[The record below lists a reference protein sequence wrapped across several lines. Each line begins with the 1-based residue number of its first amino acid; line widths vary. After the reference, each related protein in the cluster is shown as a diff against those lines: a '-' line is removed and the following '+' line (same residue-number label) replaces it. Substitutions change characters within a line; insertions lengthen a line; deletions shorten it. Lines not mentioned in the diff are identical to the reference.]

1 MRPIPRTT
9 RAVLALPAVALVI
22 LLFASATEARPPVDR
37 RSAPGYVL
45 DLQLTTLE
53 GEPLDLAQ
61 FEGKVL
67 LIVNTASNCVCTPQY
82 AGLQALYDAYR
93 DRGLVVIGVPS
104 NDFMWQEPGS
114 PDEIRRF
121 ITVEYDV
128 SFPITT
134 KSVVKGPGRIELY
147 RRLTQE
153 VADEELRGDVGWNFT
168 KFLIGRNGRVVDR
181 FDSAT
186 DPTSGRVVRAIERQ
200 LDKPAPRR
208 R

>member
-1 MRPIPRTT
+1 MLACALSL
-9 RAVLALPAVALVI
+9 AVLTLGSSP
-22 LLFASATEARPPVDR
+22 SDARPPDAR

-45 DLQLTTLE
+45 DVPLTTLE
-53 GEPLDLAQ
+53 GEPFDLAQ

-114 PDEIRRF
+114 ADEIRRF

-128 SFPITT
+128 SFPITA
-134 KSVVKGPGRIELY
+134 KSVVKGPGKIELY
-147 RRLTQE
+147 RRLTQDSPE
-153 VADEELRGDVGWNFT
+153 DLRGDVGWNFT
-168 KFLIGRNGRVVDR
+168 KFLIDRNGRVVNR

-186 DPTSGRVVRAIERQ
+186 DPLSGEVVRAVERL